1 MSFEESNNAVEL
13 DRVVSWS
20 EWGKALEGA
29 ELPMALKRQY
39 QGDIIR
45 FLRVCKAL
53 GRPASVGLI
62 KWHLERRGLTEG
74 ERKEERDAMEWFY
87 KSARAAKGVRVTRVK
102 FVAPE
107 VDPAVLVPG
116 AGARWS
122 SQHGAPVPLGADD
135 LGKSDWEEALITAI
149 RRKGLLWR
157 TEQTYRGWAKRL
169 VKFMEPRQPWVAAA
183 ADVERFLT
191 YLAVELRVMPS
202 TQKQALNALVFFLQQ
217 GLNIALGEMDFK
229 RARPARRLPSVL
241 SREEVARLLGAMSP
255 GYGLMSELMYGS
267 GVRLMELLRLRV
279 KDIDLE
285 RGQVAVRAGKGGKD
299 RVTVLPVKLKAR
311 LGVHFERLRG
321 IHEQDRAEG
330 VPGVWLPEGLD
341 RKYPKA
347 GAEWPWQWLFPSRQ
361 LMRDPKSRLM
371 RRHHVMD
378 GTFQNMI
385 KSVATKVRLSK
396 RVTPH
401 VLRHCGARPPISL
414 RSRASSLRKPR
425 ADHLRAFR
433 PPSFATHLLESG
445 TDIRTVQEL
454 LGHAKL
460 ETTQIYLHVMQKP
473 GLGVRSPW
481 DE

>member
-1 MSFEESNNAVEL
+1 MSIEKTDIGTEL

-20 EWGKALEGA
+20 EWSKALEGA

-39 QGDIIR
+39 QEDIIR
-45 FLRVCKAL
+45 FLRICKAL
-53 GRPASVGLI
+53 GRPASTGLI
-62 KWHLERRGLTEG
+62 GWHLGRKGLTEG

-116 AGARWS
+116 PGAQWS
-122 SQHGAPVPLGADD
+122 SQHGAPVPLAADD
-135 LGKSDWEEALITAI
+135 LGKNDWETALITAI

-169 VKFMEPRQPWVAAA
+169 VAFMAPRQPWVAEA
-183 ADVERFLT
+183 ADLEGFLT

-202 TQKQALNALVFFLQQ
+202 TQKQALNGLVFFLQQ
-217 GLNIALGEMDFK
+217 GLNIKLGEMDFK
-229 RARPARRLPSVL
+229 RARPGRRLPSVL
-241 SREEVARLLGAMSP
+241 SRDEVARLLGVMSP

-299 RVTVLPVKLKAR
+299 RITVLPTKLKAR
-311 LGVHFERLRG
+311 LGDHFTRLRA
-321 IHEQDRAEG
+321 IYERDREEG
-330 VPGVWLPEGLD
+330 VPGVWLPEGLS

-347 GAEWPWQWLFPSRQ
+347 GEEWPWQWLFPSRQ
-361 LMRDPKSRLM
+361 LMRDPKSGLV

-385 KSVATKVRLSK
+385 KSVATKVGLSK

-401 VLRHCGARPPISL
+401 VLRH
-414 RSRASSLRKPR
+414 
-425 ADHLRAFR
+425 
-433 PPSFATHLLESG
+433 SFATHLLESG
-445 TDIRTVQEL
+445 TDIRTVQKL

-460 ETTQIYLHVMQKP
+460 ETTQIYLHVMQNP